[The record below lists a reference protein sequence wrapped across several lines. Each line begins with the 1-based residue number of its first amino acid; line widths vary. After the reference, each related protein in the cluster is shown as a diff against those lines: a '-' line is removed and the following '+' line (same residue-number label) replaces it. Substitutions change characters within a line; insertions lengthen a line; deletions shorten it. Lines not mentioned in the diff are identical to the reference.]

1 MSYNLRYRS
10 SRAEVWRWYWR
21 AWRSRLWVT
30 HLLFAGVVSM
40 SAVQLQH
47 LPFNAITLLL
57 VFAAALPITIL
68 SFALWP
74 QVAFKNQE
82 RVLSVGPDGWSTTI
96 GDRTGSKRWSEIS
109 SVQAAPDSIVITS
122 SSGNALVIPDRAFL
136 SPGAVQQF
144 LKDAQ
149 AWHLGHAV

>member
-10 SRAEVWRWYWR
+10 SRADVWRWYWR
-21 AWRSRLWVT
+21 AWRRRLWFT
-30 HLLFAGVVSM
+30 HLFFAGVVSI
-40 SAVQLQH
+40 SVVQLLH

-57 VFAAALPITIL
+57 VFAVALPITIL

-74 QVAFKNQE
+74 QLAFKNQE

-109 SVQAAPDSIVITS
+109 TVQAAQDSIVITS
-122 SSGNALVIPDRAFL
+122 NSGNALVVPGNAF
-136 SPGAVQQF
+136 SGPSAMQQF

-149 AWHLGHAV
+149 GWHHGNAV